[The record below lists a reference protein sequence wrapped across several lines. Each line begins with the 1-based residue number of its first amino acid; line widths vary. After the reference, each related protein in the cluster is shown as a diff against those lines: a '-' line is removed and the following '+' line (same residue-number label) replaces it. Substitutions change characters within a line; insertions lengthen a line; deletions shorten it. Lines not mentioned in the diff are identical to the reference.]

1 MQRVKETGAGGL
13 KHGKQFFF
21 ALGERF
27 GDGAA
32 LREKGELVGKK
43 EGDAAV
49 ALADRFHTC
58 PCYLARGY
66 QRVEAGWIVGG
77 NACRQDGSLDQR
89 RGQRRTL
96 QALDGIEERVESDTA
111 ARR

>member
-1 MQRVKETGAGGL
+1 VQRVKEAGAGGF
-13 KHGKQFFF
+13 KDGKKLFF
-21 ALGERF
+21 AVCQRF

-32 LREKGELVGKK
+32 LREKGELVGEEK
-43 EGDAAV
+43 GDAAV
-49 ALADRFHTC
+49 ALADWLDTGPRH
-58 PCYLARGY
+58 LARGY

-77 NACRQDGSLDQR
+77 NAGRQEGSLDQR